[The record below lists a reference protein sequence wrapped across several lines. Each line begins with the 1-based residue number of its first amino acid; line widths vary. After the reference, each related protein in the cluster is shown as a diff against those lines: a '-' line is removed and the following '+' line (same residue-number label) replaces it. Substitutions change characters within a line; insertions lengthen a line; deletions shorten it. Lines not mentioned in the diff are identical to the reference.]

1 MIIDFLDNAD
11 RYICLN
17 ENFKTVFDYLK
28 NNNLKD
34 MECGSYQIN
43 GKDLYFNLQEGETK
57 QTQKL
62 EAHKKYIDIQVV
74 INGEEYMGYTNIN
87 NTTVSE
93 EYSEEKDVMFLNGS
107 VDKVK
112 ADEKTFVIFY
122 PEDAHMPSLNV
133 KEDKLV
139 KKAIF
144 KILIK

>member
-1 MIIDFLDNAD
+1 MIIDYLDNAE
-11 RYICLN
+11 RYFCIN
-17 ENFKTVFDYLK
+17 KNFKTVFDYLK
-28 NNNLKD
+28 NNDLKK
-34 MECGSYQIN
+34 MACGSYELD
-43 GKDLYFNLQEGETK
+43 GKNLYFNLQEGETK

-74 INGEEYMGYTNIN
+74 ITGEEYMGYTNIN
-87 NTTVSE
+87 NTTVTE
-93 EYSEEKDVMFLNGS
+93 EYNTDKDVMFLNGS

-122 PEDAHMPSLNV
+122 PEDAHMPSLSV

>member
-1 MIIDFLDNAD
+1 MIIDNLNNSEK
-11 RYICLN
+11 YINLN
-17 ENFKTVFDYLK
+17 NNFKIVFDYLK
-28 NNNLKD
+28 NNNLKE
-34 MECGSYQIN
+34 MECGSYEIN
-43 GKDLYFNLQEGETK
+43 GKDLYFNLQEGITK

-74 INGEEYMGYTNIN
+74 INGEEYMGYTNIE
-87 NTTVSE
+87 NTTISE
-93 EYSEEKDVMFLNGS
+93 EYDENKDVMFLEGN

-122 PEDAHMPSLNV
+122 PEDAHMPSLSV

>member
-1 MIIDFLDNAD
+1 MIIDVLTNSEKYINLNLD
-11 RYICLN
+11 
-17 ENFKTVFDYLK
+17 FKKVFEYLK

-34 MECGSYQIN
+34 MPCGSYEIN
-43 GKDLYFNLQEGETK
+43 GKELYFNLQEGITK

-74 INGEEYMGYTNIN
+74 ITGEEYMGYTNIN
-87 NTTVSE
+87 NTTITE
-93 EYSEEKDVMFLNGS
+93 EYDENKDVMFLNGE

-122 PEDAHMPSLNV
+122 PEDAHMPSLSV